1 MTFRQ
6 SLLFFGGPGLAILI
20 GLYVGVPIAV
30 GFGIPLIIAWS
41 VALWLPIVLLLAL
54 VLYRFR
60 RVPLRAL
67 FGQRFRFRR
76 LQRQEWLVVLAAFVL
91 IQALELLLS
100 SSGAYVWDHSF
111 VSTPSIVPALFDPR
125 SDIGQGFSTF
135 FGVPVEGNW
144 WLIAFWL
151 GWLVI
156 NIGGEEVL
164 WRGYA
169 LPLQER
175 YFGRFAWIMN
185 GLCWNLLVHA
195 FMYWNFL
202 TLLPISLA
210 IPYLVQRYKNTW
222 IGVYIHGAGNLL
234 VLADLVP
241 SIAGWL

>member
-1 MTFRQ
+1 MTFGQ
-6 SLLFFGGPGLAILI
+6 SLLFFGGPGVAILI
-20 GLYVGVPIAV
+20 GLYIGVPIAV
-30 GFGIPLIIAWS
+30 GFGIPLIIAWTM
-41 VALWLPIVLLLAL
+41 ALWLPVILLLAL

-60 RVPLRAL
+60 RVPAQAL
-67 FGQRFRFRR
+67 FGKRFRQ
-76 LQRQEWLVVLAAFVL
+76 LQRREWLVILAAFVL

-100 SSGAYVWDHSF
+100 SSGAYIWDHSF
-111 VSTPSIVPALFDPR
+111 LATPSIIPELFDPR
-125 SDIGQGFSTF
+125 TDLDRGFSTF
-135 FGVPVEGNW
+135 FGIPVAGNW

-151 GWLVI
+151 GWLII
-156 NIGGEEVL
+156 NIGGEEIL

-175 YFGRFAWIMN
+175 YFGRFAWIIN

-195 FMYWNFL
+195 FMYWNFV

-210 IPYLVQRYKNTW
+210 IPYLVQRYQNTW

-234 VLADLVP
+234 VLAVLIP